1 MIFLDYSPDSVLESP
16 HRPTNMDD
24 SEILID
30 GYSQDS
36 GKGKVSTV
44 PATNFTFQKS
54 D

>member
-1 MIFLDYSPDSVLESP
+1 MIFLDYSPDSILDSP
-16 HRPTNMDD
+16 QRTHNLDD
-24 SEILID
+24 SEILIE

-36 GKGKVSTV
+36 GKGKVSTM